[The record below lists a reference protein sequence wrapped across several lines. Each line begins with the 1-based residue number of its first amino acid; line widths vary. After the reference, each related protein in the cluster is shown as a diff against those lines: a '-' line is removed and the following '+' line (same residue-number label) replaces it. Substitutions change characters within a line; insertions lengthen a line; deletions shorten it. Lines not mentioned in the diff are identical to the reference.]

1 MSTTYLAGEQT
12 KRKILKESRKLF
24 YKNGFPKTSY
34 DDISKAAKV
43 NRALIPYY
51 FKNKLNLGIKIFQ
64 IITDDFNEACGKMFP
79 KDISIELKTSLNMF
93 AYYRLLKSQQF
104 ARFARQIQC
113 AEAFSEDMITSEKKF
128 FEEIVHK
135 KDLLSREEYDILAN
149 MDYGIEKEIIRMA
162 AVDPEADID
171 KMTSIELNIMLG
183 YFGYTKKEIEQ
194 IIADSIRILDGFN
207 LTVKDKFK
215 IEVSLKAKQPP
226 APKKRTSSAQS
237 V

>member
-1 MSTTYLAGEQT
+1 MPTTYPAGELT

-24 YKNGFPKTSY
+24 YKNGFPETSY

-51 FKNKLNLGIKIFQ
+51 FKSKLNLGIKIFEM
-64 IITDDFNEACGKMFP
+64 IIADYNEACKKLFP

-93 AYYRLLKSQQF
+93 AYYRLLKNQQF
-104 ARFARQIQC
+104 ARFAKQIQC
-113 AEAFSEDMITSEKKF
+113 AEAFSETMIISEKKF

-135 KDLLSREEYDILAN
+135 KNLLSNKQYDILAN

-162 AVDPEADID
+162 SMNPDADID
-171 KMTSIELNIMLG
+171 EMTSIELNIILG
-183 YFGYTKKEIEQ
+183 YFGYSKKEVGQ
-194 IIADSIRILDGFN
+194 IIADSLEILDGLN
-207 LTVKDKFK
+207 LNIKDKFN
-215 IEVSLKAKQPP
+215 IEASLKSEQPVREKKALSAK
-226 APKKRTSSAQS
+226 S